1 MASALYPVCSPGSA
15 IAHPSS
21 VFGSRPLTAF
31 SLSVTR
37 PQAVPL
43 SRVLSQM
50 RLFSPAPH
58 FRRTA
63 ALTLSAPLREGL
75 TEQRPNEQWL
85 NVGCTQER
93 PLDPAAAGALRLRPG
108 ASLLQ
113 KEFARQCSS
122 SASGIMENH
131 NTRLTPGFT
140 LNDLVPAP
148 VIVAIFWGL
157 LGPDGFNSPYQMSFQ
172 QWDRFSPCGPRTS

>member
-1 MASALYPVCSPGSA
+1 MALLSLLEWIVVALLRSCVHACVGGVKMVLPCCPVCSPGSA
-15 IAHPSS
+15 IAHLYP
-21 VFGSRPLTAF
+21 VFSFRPLPAF

-108 ASLLQ
+108 ASPLP
-113 KEFARQCSS
+113 K
-122 SASGIMENH
+122 N
-131 NTRLTPGFT
+131 
-140 LNDLVPAP
+140 
-148 VIVAIFWGL
+148 
-157 LGPDGFNSPYQMSFQ
+157 
-172 QWDRFSPCGPRTS
+172 FSQ